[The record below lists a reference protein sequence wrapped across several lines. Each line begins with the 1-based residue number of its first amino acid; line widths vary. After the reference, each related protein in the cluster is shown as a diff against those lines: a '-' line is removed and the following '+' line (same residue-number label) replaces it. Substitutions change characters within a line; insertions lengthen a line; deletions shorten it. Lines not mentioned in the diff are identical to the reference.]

1 MSELVVT
8 LIQRILRT
16 HAEEDEIKSDRKEI
30 YGEAA
35 SHGVDKAALGLAVRT
50 IRQREKSET
59 PAAAERQTIADLYI
73 EAFDASHVRACAREG
88 RNETAGSTVRL
99 SGNAALTSPVV
110 RAPETDHVESS
121 ASARP
126 HSAQGEPAIPSKAGD
141 AGTGQ
146 ASAKATGT
154 TEQPSGAEAGSAVR
168 TGAPIIAKPYDPGP
182 IPAFLDRRVRA

>member
-50 IRQREKSET
+50 IRQREKSEP
-59 PAAAERQTIADLYI
+59 PAAAERQAIADLYI

-88 RNETAGSTVRL
+88 RNGTAGSAAQL
-99 SGNAALTSPVV
+99 PGNAAGTSPGLQP
-110 RAPETDHVESS
+110 AEHDHVDRS

-126 HSAQGEPAIPSKAGD
+126 FEADGADGHHGVTRPAIERPNF
-141 AGTGQ
+141 
-146 ASAKATGT
+146 
-154 TEQPSGAEAGSAVR
+154 ERPSGAEAGSVVR